1 LAGQRLVRL
10 AHCLVAGFLEPGMH
24 MITKPFPVEAL
35 ARKIRMVAEE

>member
-10 AHCLVAGFLEPGMH
+10 AH